1 MMSPRASLATAL
13 FGLAG
18 VLLAACGENK
28 APERA
33 GRPVELVEIVPLKLD
48 DIVQVA
54 GDVQAQTEVA
64 LGFRIGGRMT
74 ERLVNV
80 GDRVKGGQLVARL
93 DPQTEQN
100 ALDAAEAAVVAASG
114 QVAKTRNTFD
124 RQARLMEQGFTT
136 RPRYD
141 EARQALNTAEAAL
154 DDAQAQLQLA
164 RDRVA
169 FTELRADAGGV
180 VTARGAEP
188 GEVVQPG
195 QMIVRLAREDG
206 KDAVFDVPA
215 RLLHAA
221 PDDPAVTVSLVD
233 DPGVKAT
240 GRVREV
246 SPQADPVTRTFRVR
260 VGLDAPPPAMKLGS
274 SVSGR
279 MALESDAVLSV
290 PASALTMT
298 GRSPAVFVY
307 DPKTSTV
314 ALRPVEM
321 LRFGERDVV
330 VSRGLE
336 PGDLVVSAGVQA
348 LHPGQIVRSIARM
361 PQRGPGEIGAGG

>member
-1 MMSPRASLATAL
+1 MTRLRLPSALALSLVVAL
-13 FGLAG
+13 LAG
-18 VLLAACGENK
+18 CGESK
-28 APERA
+28 PPERA
-33 GRPVELVEIVPLKLD
+33 GRPVEIVEIVPTKLD
-48 DIVQVA
+48 DTVQIT

-80 GDRVKGGQLVARL
+80 GDHVKAGQLVARL

-100 ALDAAEAAVVAASG
+100 ALDAAEAAVAAASG

-124 RQARLMEQGFTT
+124 RQARLMGQGFTT

-141 EARQALNTAEAAL
+141 EARQALNSAEAAL
-154 DDAQAQLQLA
+154 DDAEAQLQLA

-215 RLLHAA
+215 RLIHAA
-221 PDDPAVTVSLVD
+221 PGDPVVSIALVD
-233 DPGVKAT
+233 DPGVTVA

-246 SPQADPVTRTFRVR
+246 SPQADPVTRTFKVR
-260 VGLDAPPPAMKLGS
+260 VGLDAPPAAMKLGS
-274 SVSGR
+274 SVTGR
-279 MALESDAVLSV
+279 ISLESDAVLAI

-307 DPKTSTV
+307 DPKSSTV

-336 PGDLVVSAGVQA
+336 PGELVVSAGVQA
-348 LHPGQIVRSIARM
+348 LHPGQSVRSIARM